1 MGLFSKKT
9 RSAVLID
16 IGSSSVGGAFMHVRE
31 GEPPVIC
38 YSVRNAVELHDD
50 EDITLAMLR
59 TLSDVTDRL
68 VSEGGAAL
76 HREAGSAHIDMIL
89 ASVAGPWQETSVR
102 TVTIQEKHSFTFTR
116 ALMERVA
123 RAESPK
129 PGRIVSDTSVIATVL
144 NGYHTE
150 NPYGKHV
157 SHAEL
162 TVLTS
167 TLDRFAAREI
177 TKTVRKA
184 FHSHHLELTAFAPT
198 AFAVI
203 ADLYPMQKDFIVI
216 DVSGTSTDAM
226 IVKQGI
232 ISGVRSAPKGVHD
245 LLEAGRNAARA
256 ASGTLMID
264 PLRNQTFAPRV
275 AEAEAAWLEALK
287 GILSGFAAEHPLP
300 RAVFLLADEHAREF
314 LRRLIDTSTLRTL
327 WLSDESLAV
336 IPLAPEHTA
345 RLVKA
350 RGMAEG
356 DIFLSVLGIFY
367 RDRLSGLKK

>member
-1 MGLFSKKT
+1 
-9 RSAVLID
+9 
-16 IGSSSVGGAFMHVRE
+16 MHIRE

-38 YSVRNAVELHDD
+38 YSVRNAVELRDD

-59 TLSDVTDRL
+59 TLADVTDRL

-123 RAESPK
+123 RAEAPK

-232 ISGVRSAPKGVHD
+232 ISGVRSAPKGVPD

-356 DIFLSVLGIFY
+356 DIFLSLLGIFY